1 VGKSALS
8 ETTAR
13 NGSGVS
19 QDSNCMLNSAPVAS
33 PHHGELWK
41 GETRKETEAKK
52 RERGA
57 CGADAMPRFFFWSR
71 ILQQMQF
78 APLTDNL

>member
-1 VGKSALS
+1 
-8 ETTAR
+8 
-13 NGSGVS
+13 
-19 QDSNCMLNSAPVAS
+19 MLNSAPVAS

-57 CGADAMPRFFFWSR
+57 CGAVDSTQCLGFFWSR

-78 APLTDNL
+78 APLTDKL